1 MGYRSRMAQPI
12 SEDEWRALLTGE
24 HPGLARPRP
33 FFKHLPRPPR
43 CKLCNV
49 PFRGPLTPFLRRLG
63 YRRWAKNPSIC
74 EQCLS
79 SFQKRGLGGAEIE
92 LSFLFADV
100 RGSTALA
107 ERVGP
112 SAFTTLLNRF
122 YDVATR
128 TLVDADAVV
137 DKFVGDEVVGLFVPG
152 FAGPDHAAGA
162 ITAARRILRLTGH
175 GDPAGPWI
183 PVGIGV
189 HTGVA
194 FVGTVGSSGAPGSES
209 SVADFTALGDPVNV
223 TARLAS
229 VAGADELLITE
240 ASARA
245 ARLERGGREIREIAI
260 LGRRA
265 PIVVWAE
272 RV

>member
-1 MGYRSRMAQPI
+1 MGYRSRMAEPI
-12 SEDEWRALLTGE
+12 SEAEWRALLTGE
-24 HPGLARPRP
+24 HPGLVRPRP
-33 FFKHLPRPPR
+33 VFKHLPRPPR
-43 CKLCNV
+43 CKLCFV
-49 PFRGPLTPFLRRLG
+49 PFRGPFTPFLRAAG
-63 YRRWAKNPSIC
+63 YRRWAKNPSMC
-74 EQCLS
+74 VQCLR
-79 SFQKRGLGGAEIE
+79 SFEKRGLGGAEIE

-122 YDVATR
+122 YEVATR
-128 TLVDADAVV
+128 ALVDADAVV

-152 FAGPDHAAGA
+152 FAGAGHAAGA
-162 ITAARRILRLTGH
+162 IGAARRILHLTGH
-175 GDPAGPWI
+175 GDAGGPWV

-194 FVGTVGSSGAPGSES
+194 FVGTVGASGVSGDEG

-229 VAGADELLITE
+229 AAGVGELLITE

-245 ARLERGGREIREIAI
+245 AGLERGEREVRELGIRGR
-260 LGRRA
+260 LA
-265 PIVVWAE
+265 PIVVWVE
-272 RV
+272 RS